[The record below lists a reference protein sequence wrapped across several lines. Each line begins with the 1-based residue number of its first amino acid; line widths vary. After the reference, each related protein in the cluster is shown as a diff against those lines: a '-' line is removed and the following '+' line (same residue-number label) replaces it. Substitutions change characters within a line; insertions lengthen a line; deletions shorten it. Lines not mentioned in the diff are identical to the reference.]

1 MTDKN
6 VLNKYCTENAM
17 NTIEHL
23 ELYKQDGVI
32 YSPEIAAI
40 LENDIYAM
48 MDFQDSEIFLTL
60 AEITKWCQA
69 NLSEEMWGSQE
80 IVEAYQKSKGI

>member
-1 MTDKN
+1 
-6 VLNKYCTENAM
+6 M

-23 ELYKQDGVI
+23 ELYKDQGII

-48 MDFQDSEIFLTL
+48 MDFPDSDLFKSIPEVM
-60 AEITKWCQA
+60 KWCET
-69 NLSEEMWGSQE
+69 NLDSNVWGSKE
-80 IVEAYQKSKGI
+80 KVESYQKLKGLC